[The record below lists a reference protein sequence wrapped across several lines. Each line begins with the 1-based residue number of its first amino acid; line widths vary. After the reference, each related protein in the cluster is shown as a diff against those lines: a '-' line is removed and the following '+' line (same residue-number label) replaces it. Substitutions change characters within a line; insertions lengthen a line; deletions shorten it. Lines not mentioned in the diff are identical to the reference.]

1 VTALVLVPILAVPVS
16 CGDDGDDVAS
26 TGTTAAEPTTTA
38 EATTTTAADDAS
50 PTTDAPSTTTAA
62 EDGATFPADSP
73 EAAAAAAYET
83 VFDSAASMEQKA
95 PHIEDAEALEDVLAQ
110 YATVGTQFNG
120 FTVEVKTVAINGNTA
135 AVTYDLHFG
144 GTKRYTDLPGTI
156 ENRNGTWTVTRAE
169 LCGFTASAG
178 VTCP

>member
-1 VTALVLVPILAVPVS
+1 VTALALVPILAVAVG
-16 CGDDGDDVAS
+16 CGDDGADVAS
-26 TGTTAAEPTTTA
+26 TGTTAAES
-38 EATTTTAADDAS
+38 TTTTAVEF
-50 PTTDAPSTTTAA
+50 TTTTTPSTTVAA
-62 EDGATFPADSP
+62 EEGATFPADSP

-95 PHIEDAEALEDVLAQ
+95 PHIEGAEALEAVLAQ
-110 YATVGTQFNG
+110 YAEVGTQFGG
-120 FTVEVKTVAINGNTA
+120 FTVQVKSVAITGETA

-144 GTKRYTDLPGTI
+144 GTKRYTDLTGAI
-156 ENRNGTWTVTRAE
+156 EDRDGTWTVTRAE